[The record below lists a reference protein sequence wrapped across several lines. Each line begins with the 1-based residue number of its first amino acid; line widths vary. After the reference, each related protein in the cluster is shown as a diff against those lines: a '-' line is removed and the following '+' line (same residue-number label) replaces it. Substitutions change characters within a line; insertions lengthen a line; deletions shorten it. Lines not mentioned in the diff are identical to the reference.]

1 MKFRDRRALEAEI
14 RATRVAATKMERVLD
29 EQYEHLR
36 KLEMELENAHYQPVD
51 SQGP

>member
-14 RATRVAATKMERVLD
+14 HAAKVVTTKMERVLD
-29 EQYEHLR
+29 KQYEHLR
-36 KLEMELENAHYQPVD
+36 KLEMELENAHHQSTD